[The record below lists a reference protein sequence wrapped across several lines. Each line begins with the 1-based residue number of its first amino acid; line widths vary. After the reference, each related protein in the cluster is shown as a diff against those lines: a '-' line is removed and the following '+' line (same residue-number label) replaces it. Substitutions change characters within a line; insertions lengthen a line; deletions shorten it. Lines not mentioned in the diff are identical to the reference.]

1 MRAVLISLIL
11 LMSASAY
18 AAPDY
23 AREKKWADEIT
34 PGIVVGDA
42 LYLEAT
48 GHKFLTLYTEAASAK
63 AGLVIVHGIGVH
75 PEHGLIGVLRSRLV
89 DEGYTTLS
97 IQMPILAVDAQ
108 SDAYQPLF
116 PEAVERIK
124 AAVKLLQS
132 KGYKK
137 IAVVSHSLGSR
148 MSHAYFKANADS
160 PAVAWVA
167 IGMADDSYAEIK
179 LPIYDLYGAKDNP
192 PVVKNAEKRA
202 ATLKSNAAS
211 KQTRAPNADHFFT
224 GQDDALV
231 KYVKDYLDST
241 K

>member
-1 MRAVLISLIL
+1 MRAILISLIL

-42 LYLEAT
+42 LYLEAL

-75 PEHGLIGVLRSRLV
+75 PEHGLIGVLRSHLV

-97 IQMPILAVDAQ
+97 IQMPILAVVAQ
-108 SDAYQPLF
+108 SGAYQPLL
-116 PEAVERIK
+116 PEAAERIK
-124 AAVKLLQS
+124 AAVKHLQS
-132 KGYKK
+132 KGNKK
-137 IAVVSHSLGSR
+137 VAIVSHSLGSR

-160 PAVAWVA
+160 PAAAWVA
-167 IGMADDSYAEIK
+167 IGMADDSYADIK
-179 LPIYDLYGAKDNP
+179 LPIYDLYGEKDNP
-192 PVVKNAEKRA
+192 PVVKNAKKRA
-202 ATLKSNAAS
+202 ATLEGKATS

-231 KYVKDYLDST
+231 KYVKEYLDKT
-241 K
+241 M